1 MPMNENENIIRK
13 VVLSNEFLNYFNNLN
28 TKIQNKYAY
37 ALQLIKTI
45 KVVSEKFV
53 KKVQNTEFY
62 EIRISIG
69 TNEYRTML
77 ISTDNA
83 NFIEATQVIVLNSFL
98 KKDNKQ
104 YKREIEKAR
113 AILIKEE
120 LI

>member
-1 MPMNENENIIRK
+1 M
-13 VVLSNEFLNYFNNLN
+13 
-28 TKIQNKYAY
+28 
-37 ALQLIKTI
+37 IKAI

-53 KKVQNTEFY
+53 KKIQNTEFY
-62 EIRISIG
+62 EVRVSIG

-77 ISTDNA
+77 IATDNA
-83 NFIEATQVIVLNSFL
+83 NFVEATQVILLNSFL

-113 AILIKEE
+113 IILVKEE